1 MVQKLVRKKV
11 QTMVQKMNWMRELLF
26 FSRFRSSKRP
36 CNTVLSY
43 KHKGKTEP
51 FHLHAIYFVTIA
63 SVRYLHVKITIR
75 MSHVCEGALLLIHY
89 YAYNEKRIL
98 DGRMEIRVTLSWW
111 KDNPFYFNCKRLN
124 CYSTAETMLCARFR
138 AKGHVV
144 FHCCCSNKNIH
155 FLAEKC
161 NDFGILGHL
170 STV

>member
-43 KHKGKTEP
+43 KHKVKTEP
-51 FHLHAIYFVTIA
+51 FNLHAIYFVTIA
-63 SVRYLHVKITIR
+63 SVRYPHIKITIR
-75 MSHVCEGALLLIHY
+75 VSHVCEGALLLIHY
-89 YAYNEKRIL
+89 NAYNEKRIL
-98 DGRMEIRVTLSWW
+98 HGRMEIRVTLSWW
-111 KDNPFYFNCKRLN
+111 KGNPFYSNCERHN
-124 CYSTAETMLCARFR
+124 CYSTAETMLFASFR
-138 AKGHVV
+138 AEGHVV
-144 FHCCCSNKNIH
+144 FHCRCSNKNIH

-161 NDFGILGHL
+161 YNFGILVHL